1 MTVPTSRPAVAASV
15 GPRLEYYDLDVSNRL
30 LVRRPKSV
38 TLPADVQYA
47 CSEPSGRRLYVLSSN
62 GGPGK
67 AGDRHYL
74 NAFLIDRAEG
84 ALRPLGDPV
93 PLRHR
98 PIHITTDA
106 TSEHALIAY
115 NNPSAV
121 TVQRLE
127 QEGRIGTEVKQP
139 SDLDTGIFAH
149 EIRLLP
155 SNRTAVL
162 VTRGNDA
169 DELNPEQPGALKVF
183 AYNRGVLSNVAS
195 VAPGG
200 GYGFGPRNIA
210 ISPPWLYAS
219 LERQNKVSVFR
230 LTGDVIAPEPAFQM
244 ETLDDP
250 RDVHP
255 KQLAGALQVHP
266 NGRFV
271 YAVNRAFGTVVDDGQ
286 SEFAGGE
293 NSIAVFSIHETS
305 RPRRIQSID
314 TRGICPRTF
323 SIDPGGNLLI
333 VGNSMSLRERHGAA
347 DRITMANLSLFIIGG
362 DGRLTFVR
370 KYEPESTDGKLF
382 WMGIV

>member
-1 MTVPTSRPAVAASV
+1 
-15 GPRLEYYDLDVSNRL
+15 
-30 LVRRPKSV
+30 
-38 TLPADVQYA
+38 
-47 CSEPSGRRLYVLSSN
+47 LS
-62 GGPGK
+62 
-67 AGDRHYL
+67 
-74 NAFLIDRAEG
+74 AFLIDRAEG
-84 ALRPLGDPV
+84 VLRPHGDPV

-106 TSEHALIAY
+106 TSQHALIAY

-127 QEGRIGTEVKQP
+127 QDGRIGPEVNQP

-149 EIRLLP
+149 EIRVLP

-169 DELNPEQPGALKVF
+169 DKQNPEQPGALKVF
-183 AYNRGVLSNVAS
+183 AYNRGLLSNAAS

-210 ISPPWLYAS
+210 ISLSWIYAS
-219 LERQNKVSVFR
+219 LERQNKISVFS
-230 LTGDVIAPEPAFQM
+230 LTGDAITPEPAFQM

-250 RDVHP
+250 HDSHP
-255 KQLAGALQVHP
+255 KQLAGAVHVHP

-271 YAVNRAFGTVVDDGQ
+271 YVVNRAFGTVVDDGQ
-286 SEFAGGE
+286 SLFAGGE
-293 NSIAVFSIHETS
+293 NSIVVFSVEERS
-305 RPRRIQSID
+305 GGPRRIQSID

-333 VGNSMSLRERHGAA
+333 VGNSMSLRCGPGAT
-347 DRITMANLSLFIIGG
+347 DTITLANLSLFAIDGG
-362 DGRLTFVR
+362 GRLTFVR
-370 KYEPESTDGKLF
+370 KYDTESTDEKLF
-382 WMGIV
+382 WMGMV